1 MSILV
6 VGTEPALST
15 TFVQSVQ
22 RYFVQYTVPA
32 LSSGGSAESTQT
44 IAGLTTNSIL
54 LLQERIKTNSSVTG
68 VAVAA
73 RCSTA
78 NSLCLTFMN
87 NSISTLSG
95 STQSGYLLQFAF

>member
-1 MSILV
+1 MAILS
-6 VGTEPALST
+6 VGVTPALST
-15 TFVQSVQ
+15 TFITTVQ
-22 RYFVQYTVPA
+22 RYFVNYTVPT

-54 LLQERIKTNSSVTG
+54 VLQPRIANNSSVTG
-68 VAVAA
+68 VQVLP

-78 NSLCLTFMN
+78 NSLCLTFSN

-95 STQSGYLLQFAF
+95 STQSGYLLQFGF